1 MHFEQ
6 HLVFVKKYL
15 YFTFR
20 AQPLTNGYADGDWS
34 ESSEEDHQ
42 GRYSPLVAM
51 AMSGTS
57 TKPPTGISP
66 PRAQSPFNKASTP
79 LNTTGGAL
87 GTSLNGS
94 LGLQGKTIFFIFQSQ
109 NLVNIQC
116 IFKTFFVLLRVKVTD
131 TLFYL
136 IFKGKI

>member
-1 MHFEQ
+1 MRVLVVTPSKGPSETKSFLWQRAHEQ
-6 HLVFVKKYL
+6 GLVVRFPFLQNKSCSFLKILAFFFPSHL
-15 YFTFR
+15 
-20 AQPLTNGYADGDWS
+20 QPLTNGFADDGDWS

-51 AMSGTS
+51 AMSGTN

-94 LGLQGKTIFFIFQSQ
+94 FALQGKKRI
-109 NLVNIQC
+109 L
-116 IFKTFFVLLRVKVTD
+116 K
-131 TLFYL
+131 
-136 IFKGKI
+136 

>member
-1 MHFEQ
+1 M
-6 HLVFVKKYL
+6 
-15 YFTFR
+15 TFR
-20 AQPLTNGYADGDWS
+20 RQPLTNGFADDGDWS

-51 AMSGTS
+51 AMSGT
-57 TKPPTGISP
+57 KPPTVISP

-94 LGLQGKTIFFIFQSQ
+94 FALQGE
-109 NLVNIQC
+109 
-116 IFKTFFVLLRVKVTD
+116 
-131 TLFYL
+131 
-136 IFKGKI
+136 KIIL

>member
-1 MHFEQ
+1 MCKEPCELG
-6 HLVFVKKYL
+6 LVVKFPSPQSNSCALLKIL
-15 YFTFR
+15 AFFTPR
-20 AQPLTNGYADGDWS
+20 LQPLTNGFADDGDWS

-51 AMSGTS
+51 AMSGTNA
-57 TKPPTGISP
+57 KPPTGISP

-94 LGLQGKTIFFIFQSQ
+94 FALQGKKKIF
-109 NLVNIQC
+109 
-116 IFKTFFVLLRVKVTD
+116 
-131 TLFYL
+131 
-136 IFKGKI
+136 